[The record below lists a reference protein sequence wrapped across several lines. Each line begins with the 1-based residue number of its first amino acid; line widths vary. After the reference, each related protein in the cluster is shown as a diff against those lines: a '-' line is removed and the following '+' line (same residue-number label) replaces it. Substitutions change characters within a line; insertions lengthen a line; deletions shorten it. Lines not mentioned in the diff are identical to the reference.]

1 VTPSSSADPAGFRIL
16 SLKTG
21 AHWRQAAELY
31 RSVFGYDHPSY
42 GLNPR
47 LLAGLAGNG
56 GSVVGALDADDQLVG
71 FAYGFLGSDGR
82 QTYHY
87 SQAAVVAAGL
97 QGKGLGR
104 RLKLAQRQEALNW
117 GSTSMRWAYD
127 PLLTRNAHF
136 NLDVLGAQG
145 VRFLPEM
152 YDEPGTDRILV
163 AWDLTVE
170 PGTHPVPELPDLAGA
185 TWGEMIKEADGG
197 SDRLLLPLPSNI
209 AAIRAS
215 EPDSAA
221 DLAGRVREILIK
233 VFDRGYRA
241 VSCGLQGDTACY
253 VFRSPT
259 E

>member
-1 VTPSSSADPAGFRIL
+1 VTRSSSADPADFRIQ
-16 SLKTG
+16 SLRTS
-21 AHWRQAAELY
+21 AQWRQAAELY
-31 RSVFGYDHPSY
+31 RTVFGYDHPAY

-71 FAYGFLGSDGR
+71 FAYGFLGSDGT

-87 SQAAVVAAGL
+87 SQAAVVASGL

-104 RLKLAQRQEALNW
+104 RLKLAQREEALKW

-152 YDEPGTDRILV
+152 YGEPGTDRILV

-170 PGTHPVPELPDLAGA
+170 PGIRTAPELPDLADG
-185 TWGEMIKEADGG
+185 TWGEVIKDADGG
-197 SDRLLLPLPSNI
+197 SGRLLLPLPSDI

-221 DLAGRVREILIK
+221 DLAGRARDALIK
-233 VFDRGYRA
+233 VFDGGYRA

-253 VFRSPT
+253 VFRNPA